1 MREMMWIFAVI
12 IFSVCETW
20 GLDTGSS
27 QSTLMRNTSSS
38 APKVYVVRNAS
49 FNLGSDVGLTC
60 SNELRSEV
68 FFVLWKIELK
78 YKECSIAL
86 SNDGQSKDSCND
98 GKSLRNTSTA
108 PYLHIPN
115 FSNDDV
121 GVYLCDTVYTGGADT
136 HMINVDIIAPPSISA
151 WLEWKGNK
159 MVAVCKAERGKP
171 AANISWSHL
180 ENSSSLKT
188 WSGSDGFFTV
198 ESHLEL
204 PENMDPKT
212 LSCTVRHTYWEE
224 EKTLVPKFTAATR
237 PHFTMT
243 CIRIV
248 VIIIAVLA
256 VILFFAKKKLRCC
269 GVAGR

>member
-20 GLDTGSS
+20 GLDT
-27 QSTLMRNTSSS
+27 
-38 APKVYVVRNAS
+38 VVRNAS
-49 FNLGSDVGLTC
+49 FNLGSDVNLTC
-60 SNELRSEV
+60 SNEPRSEV
-68 FFVLWKIELK
+68 IYVLWKIDLK
-78 YKECSIAL
+78 HKECHIAYT
-86 SNDGQSKDSCND
+86 NDGQSTDSCND
-98 GKSLRNTSTA
+98 GKSLRNTPTA
-108 PYLHIPN
+108 LYLHIPN

-121 GVYLCDTVYTGGADT
+121 GVYQCETVYTGGADA
-136 HMINVDIIAPPSISA
+136 HIINMDITAPPSISA

-159 MVAVCKAERGKP
+159 TVAVCKAERGKP
-171 AANISWSHL
+171 AASISWSHL

-212 LSCTVRHTYWEE
+212 LSCTVRHPYWEE
-224 EKTLVPKFTAATR
+224 EKTLVPKLTA
-237 PHFTMT
+237 
-243 CIRIV
+243 
-248 VIIIAVLA
+248 
-256 VILFFAKKKLRCC
+256 